1 MRNYAKVLHKIF
13 KQHMFWIFVRI
24 ASTKY
29 PKHMFSSESDSTKY
43 SKHMFYEE
51 IRIKQGLSN
60 ISFCPLRNL
69 YNSKFIIMTTFLGTN
84 AVVVTG
90 VHCKSFWLALNQ

>member
-51 IRIKQGLSN
+51 IRIKQGLGPSC
-60 ISFCPLRNL
+60 SKLRMSLVNDSL
-69 YNSKFIIMTTFLGTN
+69 
-84 AVVVTG
+84 
-90 VHCKSFWLALNQ
+90 